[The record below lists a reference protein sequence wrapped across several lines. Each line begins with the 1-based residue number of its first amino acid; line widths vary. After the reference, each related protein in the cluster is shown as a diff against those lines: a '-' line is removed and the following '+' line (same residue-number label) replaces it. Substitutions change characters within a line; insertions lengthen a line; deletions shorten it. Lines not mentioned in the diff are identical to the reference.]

1 LIATHFEKLTEVII
15 NKDSRYRDLG
25 MNGHDLLYT
34 QQHYVEKLLRNAYK
48 FHDRNLM
55 SLRWTN
61 YPELRIWL

>member
-1 LIATHFEKLTEVII
+1 MII

-34 QQHYVEKLLRNAYK
+34 QQRYVEKLLRNAHK

-55 SLRWTN
+55 SLHWTN
-61 YPELRIWL
+61 FPELRIWL